1 MKQHAPAT
9 ARNREPIR
17 EVLARVLPAQGL
29 VLELAAGSGEH
40 GVYFAAQFPALTWQ
54 PSDLDPVALA
64 SIAAWRAEAGLP
76 NLREPLRIDVTEPS
90 WPLDRADAVTC
101 INMIHISPWAA
112 TDALLRGAARHL
124 PSQGKLILYG
134 PYLENGQAAASNLE
148 FDASLKRRNPEWGLR
163 ELDEVTRVAA
173 SHGLH
178 RQQVVPM
185 PANNLTV
192 VFVRGM

>member
-17 EVLARVLPAQGL
+17 EVLARVLPTQGL

-64 SIAAWRAEAGLP
+64 SIAAWRAEAKLP

-101 INMIHISPWAA
+101 INMIHISPWQA
-112 TDALLRGAARHL
+112 TLGMLDGVVRLGAPVL
-124 PSQGKLILYG
+124 YLYG
-134 PYLENGQAAASNLE
+134 PYRFGGEFTAPSNAE
-148 FDASLKRRNPEWGLR
+148 FDR
-163 ELDEVTRVAA
+163 
-173 SHGLH
+173 
-178 RQQVVPM
+178 
-185 PANNLTV
+185 
-192 VFVRGM
+192 

>member
-17 EVLARVLPAQGL
+17 EVLARVLPTQGL

-64 SIAAWRAEAGLP
+64 SIAAWRAEAKLP

-101 INMIHISPWAA
+101 INMIHISPWQA
-112 TDALLRGAARHL
+112 TLGMLDGVVRLGAPVL
-124 PSQGKLILYG
+124 YLYG
-134 PYLENGQAAASNLE
+134 PYTFGGEFTAPSNAEFDRSLRARDSSWGVRDVRDIEAAASQ
-148 FDASLKRRNPEWGLR
+148 
-163 ELDEVTRVAA
+163 RVFTLVEIVA
-173 SHGLH
+173 
-178 RQQVVPM
+178 M
-185 PANNLTV
+185 PANNHSL
-192 VFVRGM
+192 VFRRATS